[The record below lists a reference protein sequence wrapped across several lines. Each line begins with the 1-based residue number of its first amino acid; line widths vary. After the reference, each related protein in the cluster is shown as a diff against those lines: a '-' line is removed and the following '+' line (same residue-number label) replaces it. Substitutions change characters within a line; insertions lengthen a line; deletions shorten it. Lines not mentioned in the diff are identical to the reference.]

1 MGENHSLPGVETS
14 QETGT
19 PPEDRQAEALQEED
33 TPQGINLRIKEVHP
47 GTEDPQ
53 EMEGPQE
60 TSLETTEALLRT
72 GGHPGTEGSLET
84 EVMTPEVNLRTGE
97 TDPEATPQE
106 ERTPEAGGQTA
117 EVNLG
122 VEALLV
128 TSIGGQAS
136 LPTGL
141 VEEPTTPSPD
151 QAGLTLPV
159 GNLEERDLTL
169 LRGPTR

>member
-33 TPQGINLRIKEVHP
+33 TPQGINLRIKE
-47 GTEDPQ
+47 
-53 EMEGPQE
+53 
-60 TSLETTEALLRT
+60 A
-72 GGHPGTEGSLET
+72 HPGTEGSLET

-117 EVNLG
+117 EVDPG
-122 VEALLV
+122 AEALLV